1 MKTIAVVNQKG
12 GCGKTT
18 TAVNL
23 AAALAEQQQ
32 NVLLMDL
39 DPQAHATLGFG
50 HDPDDLRQTV
60 YEALTNSRVPLTD
73 VLRSTTTERL
83 TLAPSN
89 VMLASAD
96 VELAHAANRELILS
110 QALRSVRARFDVCV
124 MDCAPSFGILT
135 ISALIASTDV
145 IVPVQP
151 HYYSMEGLR
160 RVLETIR
167 LIRGR
172 FHPSSAGNL
181 NVLLTLVE
189 DRTTLSKQIQSQMRE
204 IFGAMVFQTVIHN
217 NVRLC
222 EAPSAGESILD
233 YAPRSRGALEYRALA
248 AEVLGRVPAVATF
261 SRSSSRRG
269 IQKDLAE
276 LFGGRHATAKPAAP
290 QRVATESG
298 LVGPPAADE
307 SEPSEERDSLDIDLT
322 ATGTLDDLDL
332 EHAEAILAATCGAA
346 SAALDSLPQE
356 PETSA

>member
-32 NVLLMDL
+32 QVLLLDL
-39 DPQAHATLGFG
+39 DPQAHATIGFG
-50 HDPDDLRQTV
+50 HDPDDLPHTV
-60 YEALTNSRVPLTD
+60 YEALTNPRVPLAD
-73 VLRSTTTERL
+73 VLLATKRERL
-83 TLAPSN
+83 TVAPAN

-96 VELAHAANRELILS
+96 VELVRATNRELILGN
-110 QALRSVRARFDVCV
+110 ALRSVRDRFDVCV

-151 HYYSMEGLR
+151 HYYSVEGLR

-172 FHPSSAGNL
+172 FHPSSAGHL

-189 DRTTLSKQIQSQMRE
+189 DRTMLSRQIQSQMRE
-204 IFGAMVFQTVIHN
+204 IFGSMVFQTVIHN

-233 YAPRSRGALEYRALA
+233 YAPQSRGALEYRALA
-248 AEVLGRVPAVATF
+248 AEVLGTVPAVATAAG
-261 SRSSSRRG
+261 RSSRRG
-269 IQKDLAE
+269 IQKNLSV
-276 LFGGRHATAKPAAP
+276 LFGVPGAGKSAKPLSTTGSAGAA
-290 QRVATESG
+290 VAQSVPLDG
-298 LVGPPAADE
+298 AGV
-307 SEPSEERDSLDIDLT
+307 EPIGAE
-322 ATGTLDDLDL
+322 ALDDLDL
-332 EHAEAILAATCGAA
+332 EQAAAVGCESHAENPEPDCPPR
-346 SAALDSLPQE
+346 DSEISL
-356 PETSA
+356 

>member
-32 NVLLMDL
+32 NVLLLDL

-50 HDPDDLRQTV
+50 HDPDDLRQTL
-60 YEALTNSRVPLTD
+60 YEAITCPQVKLTD
-73 VLRSTTTERL
+73 VLLPTANERL
-83 TLAPSN
+83 TLAPSS
-89 VMLASAD
+89 VILASAD
-96 VELAHAANRELILS
+96 VELSRAVNRELILS
-110 QALRSVRARFDVCV
+110 NVLKPVRDRYDVCV
-124 MDCAPSFGILT
+124 IDCAPSFGILT
-135 ISALIASTDV
+135 ISALVASSDV

-151 HYYSMEGLR
+151 HYYSVEGLR

-172 FHPSSAGNL
+172 FHHLSAGNL
-181 NVLLTLVE
+181 NILLTIVE

-248 AEVLGRVPAVATF
+248 AEVLGRVPEVATV
-261 SRSSSRRG
+261 SRGSSRRG
-269 IQKDLAE
+269 IQKDLSE
-276 LFGGRHATAKPAAP
+276 LFGGPRRPTQPVSPREAPTEPEVTCQAACDDRQEESPHAEQGVGDPEVGHEAAAQGDLDWERAEAALSTACTPPP
-290 QRVATESG
+290 Q
-298 LVGPPAADE
+298 E
-307 SEPSEERDSLDIDLT
+307 SEV
-322 ATGTLDDLDL
+322 
-332 EHAEAILAATCGAA
+332 
-346 SAALDSLPQE
+346 PQ
-356 PETSA
+356 